1 MLLMYYFHYR
11 TFTDP
16 SPPEREVLNAVSS
29 LSSNIISSLKLGL
42 IRRFSF
48 NVFVR
53 RDVFN
58 FLFSNCG
65 NGVFR
70 KRGKMYNRCDFND
83 KYFKDSDFMYTNNH
97 NESIRVVFPVRMY
110 SFVKFIKL
118 GNDRFDFCEVVCVN
132 LIKEYFE
139 T

>member
-29 LSSNIISSLKLGL
+29 LSSNIISSLKSGL

-65 NGVFR
+65 NRVFR

-110 SFVKFIKL
+110 SFV
-118 GNDRFDFCEVVCVN
+118 
-132 LIKEYFE
+132 
-139 T
+139 